1 MELNTAR
8 GMLERLGFLFY
19 LILAV
24 ASCGLVGVGSIF
36 ALLLHEPRPLLYGLA
51 GGLILAVLRQYGYR
65 HWHFRECG
73 DSLEPVSSGPVIGL
87 DEAALE
93 GAEELERLLNAL
105 AALDAPDASG
115 KRDVWA
121 VQALRQ
127 QVNSLLARDPAL
139 RETCAEALSKHPDL
153 G

>member
-8 GMLERLGFLFY
+8 GMLERLGFLFS
-19 LILAV
+19 LIRAG
-24 ASCGLVGVGSIF
+24 ASGGRGGGGSIF

-51 GGLILAVLRQYGYR
+51 GGLVLAVLRPYGYR
-65 HWHFRECG
+65 HWHFRECE
-73 DSLEPVSSGPVIGL
+73 DSLEPVNPGPVMGL
-87 DEAALE
+87 NEAALE
-93 GAEELERLLNAL
+93 RLLQAL

-115 KRDVWA
+115 KRDVWT

-127 QVNSLLARDPAL
+127 QVNSLLARHPAL
-139 RETCAEALSKHPDL
+139 RETCAESLSKHPDL